1 MKLNYT
7 IKETRNKAVK
17 FIFETTIVV
26 TASFFLS
33 KLLLSSKSDNET
45 ISKSNKKSP
54 ENISNKNSIK
64 NLKFIES
71 KKKIKEY
78 LASIKK

>member
-7 IKETRNKAVK
+7 IKETKNKAVK

-26 TASFFLS
+26 TTSFFLS
-33 KLLLSSKSDNET
+33 KLLLSSKQDDKP
-45 ISKSNKKSP
+45 ISKSNKKSA
-54 ENISNKNSIK
+54 ENISNKNAIK

-71 KKKIKEY
+71 RKKIKEY
-78 LASIKK
+78 LSSIKK